1 MQLLQIDG
9 GWVDPKQGWGASVGV
24 WWLSVTCKKSLGKKF
39 QKNRRGILGAAN
51 ASAFTE
57 TLS

>member
-24 WWLSVTCKKSLGKKF
+24 WWLSVTCKKKFRKKISKKSQRHF
-39 QKNRRGILGAAN
+39 GGC
-51 ASAFTE
+51 
-57 TLS
+57 